1 MFIGRDS
8 ILQEFSRQVSTSEGK
23 AFADRMDSLFVEAS
37 AKTAVG
43 VREAFTEVVEK
54 IIDTPELWAPVSNTT
69 PDRAKVKAGT
79 SNSQSMP
86 GSITLSSYPETPE
99 ESATCQC

>member
-1 MFIGRDS
+1 
-8 ILQEFSRQVSTSEGK
+8 
-23 AFADRMDSLFVEAS
+23 MDSLFVEAS

-69 PDRAKVKAGT
+69 PDRAKVKGSA
-79 SNSQSMP
+79 SQSMP
-86 GSITLSSYPETPE
+86 GSITLGPVPETPD
-99 ESATCQC
+99 ESSTCQC